1 MLDPRIYRAALL
13 PVLLALIV
21 VAFSLENRPPPLR
34 TSLTPD
40 AFDQVRA
47 RAGCSTT
54 SPART
59 RCARRA
65 APPTTQLAG
74 RVASELR
81 SALPGVRVVRG
92 SRSAPTPDGDRDLV
106 TVLAQQPGQ
115 RAARAARRRRRA

>member
-47 RAGCSTT
+47 SRLLADL
-54 SPART
+54 ART
-59 RCARRA
+59 YPVRPAGS
-65 APPTTQLAG
+65 APDAELAG
-74 RVASELR
+74 RVGAELR
-81 SALPGVRVVRG
+81 AALPGVRVVRRV
-92 SRSAPTPDGDRDLV
+92 STARTPDGDRDLV
-106 TVLAQQPGQ
+106 TVLAQ
-115 RAARAARRRRRA
+115 